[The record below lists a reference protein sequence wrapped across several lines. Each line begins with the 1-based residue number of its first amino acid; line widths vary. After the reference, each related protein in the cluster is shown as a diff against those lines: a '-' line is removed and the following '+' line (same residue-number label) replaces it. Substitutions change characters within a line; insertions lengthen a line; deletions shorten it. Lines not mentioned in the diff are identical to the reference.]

1 MEYQQSSGRMPV
13 DQAARERL
21 WDLMQQGML
30 RWFRFRRDVSVG
42 DDRISVPFVSL
53 SRRLVVETD
62 LAGPDVH
69 LKFDAGRVAK
79 LRRLG
84 YKVIRFWDQDILDHP
99 DMVVDQLCRE
109 CAARSQ
115 YLEEDGAAP
124 EPSGVRAR

>member
-1 MEYQQSSGRMPV
+1 MENQRSSGRMPV
-13 DQAARERL
+13 EEAARERL

-30 RWFRFRRDVSVG
+30 RWFRFRRNVSV
-42 DDRISVPFVSL
+42 DDGRINVPFVSL

-69 LKFDAGRVAK
+69 LHFDAGRVAE

-99 DMVVDQLCRE
+99 NMVVDQLCRE

-115 YLEEDGAAP
+115 FLDEGRGAP
-124 EPSGVRAR
+124 ESSGISAE